1 MPYYQA
7 SDPEYFWP
15 EVSCTNDIRVQKDA
29 LKEIYNRMNNFIRSE
44 LHLTTLALGDSH
56 RVAMSFGDDLDVAL
70 VLCRMVLF
78 IGVNSKRKAEFIT
91 TVTSLADVGDQVAIM
106 EAIEEVFG
114 FSPPILV
121 CCLSHLQLSTQFK
134 TEDSGC
140 VESTCICMRVHSTLS
155 CFPQTC
161 QFSGGNEDQ

>member
-106 EAIEEVFG
+106 EAIEE
-114 FSPPILV
+114 
-121 CCLSHLQLSTQFK
+121 LSTQFK